1 MLIENLKDYDVVE
14 LVKDDEMARLMAKC
28 VMSWKFVLSFNVVV
42 FGIFCYVFLLS
53 SSLSLYIYIWKLCD
67 YKVYVFSLQDM
78 DPIIIV
84 FLQICQIGIV
94 SKLGNVVLKVSTLL
108 TFCPWNF

>member
-1 MLIENLKDYDVVE
+1 VE

-53 SSLSLYIYIWKLCD
+53 SSLYIYI
-67 YKVYVFSLQDM
+67 YESYV
-78 DPIIIV
+78 IIRSMNSHFKTWI
-84 FLQICQIGIV
+84 Q
-94 SKLGNVVLKVSTLL
+94 
-108 TFCPWNF
+108 